1 MIENYLRIFKE
12 DMTAPKRENAE
23 NQDSYPK
30 LSGTLNHL
38 TTFDDQ
44 TVEIMPGLCNI
55 LRYSLSWRPG
65 YDPRALSRA
74 PVPACYPLGTENKVW
89 KDS

>member
-23 NQDSYPK
+23 NQDSCPK

-44 TVEIMPGLCNI
+44 MVEIMPGLCNI

-65 YDPRALSRA
+65 YDPRTHKGDSKTG
-74 PVPACYPLGTENKVW
+74 PLISW
-89 KDS
+89 